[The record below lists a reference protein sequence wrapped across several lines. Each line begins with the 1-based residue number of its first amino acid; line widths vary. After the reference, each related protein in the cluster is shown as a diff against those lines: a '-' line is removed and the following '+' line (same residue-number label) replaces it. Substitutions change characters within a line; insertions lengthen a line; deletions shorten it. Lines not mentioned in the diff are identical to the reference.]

1 MKLIQKIKTF
11 FIKNDFGSW
20 KNFRWDRYE
29 IVFNQVNDDILLD
42 IGSYIRANLNQSR
55 QIGNKRHR
63 LAENASTR
71 CADLDSLLPI
81 VSDIIK
87 NDYAETVVESQTY
100 NWDFS
105 YFVAKHERC
114 ENTIRICNV
123 LRSKDENP
131 GNCIYPL
138 ITIRKFNG
146 HYYCW
151 NHAN

>member
-1 MKLIQKIKTF
+1 MTLIQKIKTF

-20 KNFRWDRYE
+20 KDFRWDQ
-29 IVFNQVNDDILLD
+29 FDFQFQKLNDETLLD
-42 IGSYIRANLNQSR
+42 IGNHVKFNLKPSR

-63 LAENASTR
+63 LPETAAIKCTN
-71 CADLDSLLPI
+71 LDALLPL
-81 VSDIIK
+81 IK
-87 NDYAETVVESQTY
+87 QVITEDYRETLAESLTY
-100 NWDFS
+100 NWEFN
-105 YFVAKHERC
+105 YFLCEHPRC
-114 ENTIRICNV
+114 ENTIRICNG
-123 LRSKDENP
+123 LRSKDETP